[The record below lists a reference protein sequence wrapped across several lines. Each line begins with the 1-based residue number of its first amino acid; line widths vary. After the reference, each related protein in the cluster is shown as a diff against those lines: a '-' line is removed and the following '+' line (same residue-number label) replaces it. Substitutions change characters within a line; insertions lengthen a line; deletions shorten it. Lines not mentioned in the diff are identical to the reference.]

1 MRGGGAFEHQK
12 KTVSSGSSPEIDIEA
27 PTPVEIGE
35 ALPTHRDPQLL
46 PLADV
51 MPGLDVA
58 ALGTLFLNYPTG
70 EVRPRLDLYG
80 SGLAW

>member
-1 MRGGGAFEHQK
+1 MKIRK
-12 KTVSSGSSPEIDIEA
+12 KTVSSGSSPAIDIEA
-27 PTPVEIGE
+27 STPVEIGE
-35 ALPTHRDPQLL
+35 ARVKHRDPQLL

-58 ALGTLFLNYPTG
+58 AQDDHVRDCPSRET
-70 EVRPRLDLYG
+70 RPRLDLYG

>member
-1 MRGGGAFEHQK
+1 MSE
-12 KTVSSGSSPEIDIEA
+12 KTVSSGSSPAIDIEA

-35 ALPTHRDPQLL
+35 ALANHRDPQLL

-58 ALGTLFLNYPTG
+58 ALGTLSLNYPIG
-70 EVRPRLDLYG
+70 EVRPRLDLCG
-80 SGLAW
+80 SALAW

>member
-1 MRGGGAFEHQK
+1 MNIK
-12 KTVSSGSSPEIDIEA
+12 KTVSSGSSPRVDIEA

-35 ALPTHRDPQLL
+35 ALASHRDPQLL

-58 ALGTLFLNYPTG
+58 ALGTLSLNYPIG
-70 EVRPRLDLYG
+70 ETRPRLDLYG
-80 SGLAW
+80 SGHAW

>member
-1 MRGGGAFEHQK
+1 MKIRKNGLP
-12 KTVSSGSSPEIDIEA
+12 GSSPAIDIEA

-35 ALPTHRDPQLL
+35 ALANHRDLQLL

-58 ALGTLFLNYPTG
+58 ALGTLSLNYPIG

-80 SGLAW
+80 SGLPW

>member
-1 MRGGGAFEHQK
+1 MSE
-12 KTVSSGSSPEIDIEA
+12 KTVSSGSSPAIDIEA

-35 ALPTHRDPQLL
+35 ALANHRDPQLL

-58 ALGTLFLNYPTG
+58 AQDDH
-70 EVRPRLDLYG
+70 V
-80 SGLAW
+80 